1 MFNNSRP
8 FLRELYSCV
17 PRLKGYPG
25 VISESR
31 LTPKHPPPKT
41 SSTLGERG
49 FGEGQ
54 REGKR
59 ERETRS
65 FQRGKKAEFKQ
76 KIKNPIALYF
86 SATPKTRRLKKK
98 QLLSLQYPGKLP
110 MRGQNKDIFQHA
122 RSQKNWPHLH
132 PFLGSPRHVYNQ
144 NKGANQDVGS
154 WKQMTPERRPQNN
167 GKSKSQDDSGAA
179 NQKRS
184 RRDFKTES
192 TEYLRCLNI
201 LRGNFYDWGRV

>member
-1 MFNNSRP
+1 MGVLKAGLLPDELSERDGIN
-8 FLRELYSCV
+8 FLVWVE
-17 PRLKGYPG
+17 GG
-25 VISESR
+25 VGIS
-31 LTPKHPPPKT
+31 
-41 SSTLGERG
+41 
-49 FGEGQ
+49 
-54 REGKR
+54 GKWLCW
-59 ERETRS
+59 S
-65 FQRGKKAEFKQ
+65 
-76 KIKNPIALYF
+76 IKNPIALYF